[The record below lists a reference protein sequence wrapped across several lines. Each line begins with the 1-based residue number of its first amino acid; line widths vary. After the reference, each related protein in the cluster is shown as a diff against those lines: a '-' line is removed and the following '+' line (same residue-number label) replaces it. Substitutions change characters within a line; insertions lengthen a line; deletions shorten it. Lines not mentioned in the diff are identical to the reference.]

1 VAAYNRYMMIRAGVV
16 AAVAAMWVLLVG
28 AAEGGVKVTAPSSL
42 RQGDTGV
49 LVVTGVPDVK
59 LMEGSVGDRPLI
71 FFPHADGYAAL
82 IGVDLAAPLGSATW
96 RVGWVDI
103 AGNPRKA
110 AGTIRIKS
118 RRFPV
123 QRLSLPGN
131 LVDLDRATEQ
141 RADREAA
148 QLNTLYG
155 MASGERLWR
164 GHFTRPVS
172 STGPGE
178 GFGARRVIN
187 GKPRSPHSGLDYSA
201 PTGTPVV
208 AANRGRVA
216 LIGDFFFGGRTVALD
231 HGQGLYTL
239 YMHLDR
245 VQVVEGV
252 LVERGETIG
261 AVGSTGRATG
271 PHLHWAAHLRRARVD
286 PVGLVA
292 LQVRD

>member
-1 VAAYNRYMMIRAGVV
+1 MTIRLGVV
-16 AAVAAMWVLLVG
+16 AVMSLLSVLLVRPVEG
-28 AAEGGVKVTAPSSL
+28 ALKVKVTPSSL

-49 LVVTGVPDVK
+49 LVVTGLPDAR
-59 LMEGSVGDRPLI
+59 LIEGSVGERPLI
-71 FFPHADGYAAL
+71 FFSYADGYAAL
-82 IGVDLAAPLGSATW
+82 IGVDVAARAGQTPW
-96 RVGWVDI
+96 RVGWVDG

-110 AGTIRIKS
+110 AGTLRIKS
-118 RRFPV
+118 RTFPV
-123 QRLSLPGN
+123 QKLSLPGN
-131 LVDLDRATEQ
+131 MVDLDRATEQ

-148 QLNTLYG
+148 QLNMLYG
-155 MASGERLWR
+155 MVSGERLWR
-164 GHFTRPVS
+164 GHFTRPVA

-178 GFGARRVIN
+178 GFGARRIIN

-208 AANRGRVA
+208 AANRGQVA
-216 LIGDFFFGGRTVALD
+216 LIGNFFFGGRTVAVD

-261 AVGSTGRATG
+261 TVGSTGRATG
-271 PHLHWAAHLRRARVD
+271 PHLHWGAQLRRARVD
-286 PVGLVA
+286 PAGLLA
-292 LQVRD
+292 LPVRD

>member
-1 VAAYNRYMMIRAGVV
+1 MTIRVG
-16 AAVAAMWVLLVG
+16 AAVAIMTSMLFVWP
-28 AAEGGVKVTAPSSL
+28 AESGVKVTATPSSL
-42 RQGDTGV
+42 RQGDAGA
-49 LVVTGVPDVK
+49 LIVTGVPDAK
-59 LMEGSVGDRPLI
+59 LIEGSVGDRPLI
-71 FFPHADGYAAL
+71 FFPYADGYAAL
-82 IGVDLAAPLGSATW
+82 IGVDLGAPTGSATW
-96 RVGWVDI
+96 RVGWVDS

-118 RRFPV
+118 RKFPV
-123 QRLSLPGN
+123 QKLSLPGN
-131 LVDLDRATEQ
+131 LVELDRATEQ

-164 GHFTRPVS
+164 GHFTRPVA

-178 GFGARRVIN
+178 GFGARRIIN
-187 GKPRSPHSGLDYSA
+187 GKARSPHSGLDYA
-201 PTGTPVV
+201 AQTGTPDV

-239 YMHLDR
+239 YMHLER
-245 VQVVEGV
+245 VQVAEGA

-271 PHLHWAAHLRRARVD
+271 PHLHWGAQLRRARVD
-286 PVGLVA
+286 PAGLLA
-292 LQVRD
+292 LPLRD

>member
-1 VAAYNRYMMIRAGVV
+1 MTIRLGMVMAALSLLAILVLVV
-16 AAVAAMWVLLVG
+16 GPV
-28 AAEGGVKVTAPSSL
+28 EGGVRVTVTPSSL

-49 LVVTGVPDVK
+49 LVVTGVADAK
-59 LMEGSVGDRPLI
+59 LVEGSVGGRPLI
-71 FFPHADGYAAL
+71 FFPYADGYAAL
-82 IGVDLAAPLGSATW
+82 IGVDLAAPMRSATW
-96 RVGWVDI
+96 RVGWVDS

-110 AGTIRIKS
+110 AGTIKMKS
-118 RRFPV
+118 RKFPV
-123 QRLSLPGN
+123 QKLSLPGN

-148 QLNTLYG
+148 RLNTLYG

-178 GFGARRVIN
+178 GFGARRIIN

-201 PTGTPVV
+201 TTGTPVV

-231 HGQGLYTL
+231 HGQGLYTI

-252 LVERGETIG
+252 VVERGETIG
-261 AVGSTGRATG
+261 TVGSSGRATG
-271 PHLHWAAHLRRARVD
+271 PHLHWAAHVRRARVD
-286 PVGLVA
+286 PAGL
-292 LQVRD
+292 LTLPVRD

>member
-1 VAAYNRYMMIRAGVV
+1 MTIRVRVVVV
-16 AAVAAMWVLLVG
+16 AVSLLAVWVLVVG
-28 AAEGGVKVTAPSSL
+28 LAEGRVRVTATPPSL
-42 RQGDTGV
+42 RQGDAGA
-49 LVVTGVPDVK
+49 LIVTGVPDAK
-59 LMEGSVGDRPLI
+59 LIEGSVGDRPLI
-71 FFPHADGYAAL
+71 FFPYADGYAAL
-82 IGVDLAAPLGSATW
+82 IGVDLAARTGSARW
-96 RVGWVDI
+96 RVGWVDG

-110 AGTIRIKS
+110 VGTIKIKS
-118 RRFPV
+118 RKFPV
-123 QRLSLPGN
+123 QKLSLPGN
-131 LVDLDRATEQ
+131 LVDLDRVTEQ

-155 MASGERLWR
+155 MSSGERLWR
-164 GHFTRPVS
+164 GHFTRPVA

-187 GKPRSPHSGLDYSA
+187 GKARSPHSGLDYAA

-216 LIGDFFFGGRTVALD
+216 LVGDFFFGGRTVALD

-245 VQVVEGV
+245 VQVVEGA

-271 PHLHWAAHLRRARVD
+271 PHLHWGAQLRRARVD
-286 PVGLVA
+286 PAGLLA
-292 LQVRD
+292 LPVRD

>member
-1 VAAYNRYMMIRAGVV
+1 MMSRVGVV
-16 AAVAAMWVLLVG
+16 VVAMLVLVVG
-28 AAEGGVKVTAPSSL
+28 AGEGGVKVTATPSSL
-42 RQGDTGV
+42 HQGDTGV
-49 LVVTGVPDVK
+49 FVVTGVPEAK
-59 LMEGSVGDRPLI
+59 LMEGSVGDRSLI
-71 FFPHADGYAAL
+71 FFPYADGYAAL

-96 RVGWVDI
+96 RVGWVDS
-103 AGNPRKA
+103 AGHPRKV
-110 AGTIRIKS
+110 AGTIKIKS
-118 RRFPV
+118 RKFPV
-123 QRLSLPGN
+123 QKLSLPGN

-155 MASGERLWR
+155 MVSGERLWR

-178 GFGARRVIN
+178 GFGARRIIN
-187 GKPRSPHSGLDYSA
+187 GKPRSPHSGRDYSA

-271 PHLHWAAHLRRARVD
+271 PHLHWGAQLRRARVD
-286 PVGLVA
+286 PAGLLA
-292 LQVRD
+292 LPVRD